1 MKNGRFEDPMKNMK
15 LNFGFR
21 AIAVGAFA
29 LTLGLV
35 ACGDGGSTNGASND
49 DDSSSSRVI
58 LNSSSSVI
66 SDTDSESPSS
76 SSEKDDSSSSV
87 APSSSSVI
95 LSSSSEESSSG
106 VSVVDP
112 ATVVMGT
119 LIDARDDQVYKT
131 VTIGSQT
138 WMAENLNY
146 DDGNGGHCYKLDNA
160 WCEKNGRLYPW
171 HEAMKACPSGWH
183 LPSDDEWIT
192 LWTAVGGDS
201 VAGAKLKSTDGWNE
215 GGNGSDS
222 FGFAVL
228 PAGCFDYDIYFDGEG
243 SYANYWSSSETDGH
257 YPVFWY
263 FSNVDDGVYDDVYD
277 ESHGLSVRCL
287 KD

>member
-1 MKNGRFEDPMKNMK
+1 MKNRK
-15 LNFGFR
+15 LNFGFG

-29 LTLGLV
+29 LALGLA
-35 ACGDGGSTNGASND
+35 ACGDGGSTNGPSND

-58 LNSSSSVI
+58 LSSSSSVI
-66 SDTDSESPSS
+66 PGGGSAG
-76 SSEKDDSSSSV
+76 V
-87 APSSSSVI
+87 
-95 LSSSSEESSSG
+95 EESSSS

-119 LIDARDDQVYKT
+119 LIDARDGQVYKT
-131 VTIGSQT
+131 VTIGTQT

-146 DDGNGGHCYKLDNA
+146 DDGNGGHCYELDNA

-171 HEAMKACPSGWH
+171 HVAMNACPSGWH

-228 PAGCFDYDIYFDGEG
+228 PAGSFDYDIYFDGEG
-243 SYANYWSSSETDGH
+243 SNANYWSSSETDYR

-263 FSNVDDGVYDDVYD
+263 FSNEGDGVYDEVYD
-277 ESHGLSVRCL
+277 KSHGLSVRCL

>member
-1 MKNGRFEDPMKNMK
+1 MKNMK
-15 LNFGFR
+15 LNFGFS

-29 LTLGLV
+29 LAFGLA
-35 ACGDGGSTNGASND
+35 ACGDGGSTNGPSND
-49 DDSSSSRVI
+49 E
-58 LNSSSSVI
+58 
-66 SDTDSESPSS
+66 ESPSS
-76 SSEKDDSSSSV
+76 SSEKDGSSSSV
-87 APSSSSVI
+87 ASSSSSVI
-95 LSSSSEESSSG
+95 LSSSNEESSSS

-146 DDGNGGHCYKLDNA
+146 DDGNSSCYELDNA

-171 HEAMKACPSGWH
+171 LEAMKACPSGWH

-228 PAGCFDYDIYFDGEG
+228 PAGYFDYDLNFNDEG
-243 SYANYWSSSETDGH
+243 SYANYWSSSDPDNL

-263 FSNVDDGVYDDVYD
+263 FYNEGDGVYDYVNDKSY
-277 ESHGLSVRCL
+277 GLSVRCL